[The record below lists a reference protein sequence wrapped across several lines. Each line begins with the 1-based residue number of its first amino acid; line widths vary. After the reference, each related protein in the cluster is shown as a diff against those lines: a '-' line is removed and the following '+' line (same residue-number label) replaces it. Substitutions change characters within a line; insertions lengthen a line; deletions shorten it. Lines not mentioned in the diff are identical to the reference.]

1 MMVHEKIK
9 KLNSMR
15 MKILRKIIV
24 AIFVIS
30 ITTVSAK
37 SQFLRFGPK
46 VGISA
51 AKAVVDE
58 SFSYD
63 GNQLTYTSGDRKVG
77 FHAGLFGRVTIASFY
92 LQPEVMFSSVK
103 GQINIDGDNNLSEAW
118 DLSYNKIEVP
128 VLVGKSF
135 GGILHIDAGPV
146 FNYMLTN
153 DAREGGILD
162 EVKQNYNQATVG
174 YQVGFGFDISDI
186 TLDFRYEGNLS
197 KLGDSVNF
205 GSESFNTDLRDN
217 MFIVAIGLNLF

>member
-1 MMVHEKIK
+1 MF
-9 KLNSMR
+9 
-15 MKILRKIIV
+15 MKTSKKIIV
-24 AIFVIS
+24 AIFVLS
-30 ITTVSAK
+30 MTAVTAK

-58 SFSYD
+58 SFDYNG
-63 GNQLTYTSGDRKVG
+63 GNLTYTSGDRKVG
-77 FHAGLFGRVTIASFY
+77 FHAGLYSRITIASFY
-92 LQPEVMFSSVK
+92 LQPEVLFSSVN
-103 GQINIDGDNNLSEAW
+103 GQIDIDGEDGDNSPVKEAW

-128 VLVGKSF
+128 VLLGKSF
-135 GGILHIDAGPV
+135 GKVLHIDAGPV

-186 TLDFRYEGNLS
+186 TIDFRYEGNLS

-205 GSESFNTDLRDN
+205 GSESFSTDLRDN
-217 MFIVAIGLNLF
+217 MFIVSVGLNLF